1 MTKLTRTSP
10 SNQLRTLQREVDQLF
25 DSFFGQD
32 RDEETNAVWAPQMDM
47 MESDDAYRIQL
58 DVPGLS
64 KEDLTI
70 NYQDNRLTVQGTR
83 TAEEQHEGTN
93 YVRTER
99 TFGNFY
105 RSFTLPK
112 SIKAEDIEASYD
124 NGVLTIDIP
133 KTEQSTTR
141 QIEIH

>member
-1 MTKLTRTSP
+1 MTKVTRTSP
-10 SNQLRTLQREVDQLF
+10 TNQLRTLQREVGQLF
-25 DSFFGQD
+25 DSFFGGSGSD
-32 RDEETNAVWAPQMDM
+32 TNAVWAPQMDM

-64 KEDLTI
+64 KDDLTI
-70 NYQDNRLTVQGTR
+70 NHQDNQLTVQGTR
-83 TAEEQHEGTN
+83 REEEQHEGTN

-112 SIKAEDIEASYD
+112 SIEADDIEASYD
-124 NGVLTIDIP
+124 HGVLTIDIP
-133 KTEQSTTR
+133 KTGEPTTR
-141 QIEIH
+141 QIEVH